1 MNESTLPVGENL
13 AEQVDHYFDRSVDVL
28 TDIYHQLPTLAVRL
42 ILAGI
47 AIVTGMLLLR
57 LLRKVINRKTTKKD
71 GKANRTIKQAETV
84 RSLTNSVVSY
94 LMYFFVAL
102 VVLRIFGIDLTS
114 LLAVAGIGSIAIGFG
129 AQTLVKD
136 IISGLF
142 LWTEGNL
149 NVGDVVTIAGYNGR
163 IESLSLRTTTLRGTD
178 GSLYAVPNGDIRT
191 VVSRSRGNQVA
202 QVNVT
207 IAHGQDLFK
216 AQQILEDE
224 CIRIKERLGLRHLPR
239 LYPAIASDAR
249 CVTMRIEMPCEA
261 EEAWSLEREIRM
273 SMFDRLQKE
282 NFKA

>member
-1 MNESTLPVGENL
+1 MSDSTLQAGENL
-13 AEQVDHYFDRSVDVL
+13 AHEVNHFFDVT
-28 TDIYHQLPTLAVRL
+28 TDLAKDLYQQTPVILMRL
-42 ILAGI
+42 ILAALTILIGI
-47 AIVTGMLLLR
+47 VVLR
-57 LLRKVINRKTTKKD
+57 VLRKLINRKSKK
-71 GKANRTIKQAETV
+71 NRAIRQAETV
-84 RSLTNSVVSY
+84 RSLSNSNISY

-142 LWTEGNL
+142 LWMEGNL
-149 NVGDVVTIAGYNGR
+149 NVGDVVTVGGYNGR

-191 VVSRSRGNQVA
+191 VVSRSQGNQVA

-207 IAHGQDLFK
+207 VAHGQDLLH
-216 AQQILEDE
+216 AQQIIEDE
-224 CIRIKERLGLRHLPR
+224 CIQLKQRLALKTLPR

-249 CVTMRIEMPCEA
+249 CVTMRVEMPCEA
-261 EEAWSLEREIRM
+261 DEAWSLEREIRL
-273 SMFDRLQKE
+273 SMFARLQKE
-282 NFKA
+282 GIKA

>member
-1 MNESTLPVGENL
+1 MPDIIAPTGETLVKE
-13 AEQVDHYFDRSVDVL
+13 VDHYYDTVVDIL
-28 TDIYHQLPTLAVRL
+28 KSIYHQIPLIVTRLLLAGAV
-42 ILAGI
+42 ILAGLI
-47 AIVTGMLLLR
+47 LLR
-57 LLRKVINRKTTKKD
+57 LLRKLLNIRMRKKNSKRPIRQT
-71 GKANRTIKQAETV
+71 ETV
-84 RSLTNSVVSY
+84 RSLTNSVLSY
-94 LMYFFVAL
+94 LIYFFIAL

-149 NVGDVVTIAGYNGR
+149 NVGDVVTIGGYNGR

-207 IAHGQDLFK
+207 IAHGQDLMR

-224 CIRIKERLGLRHLPR
+224 CIRIKDRLGLKHLPR

-261 EEAWSLEREIRM
+261 DEAWALEREIRL
-273 SMFDRLQKE
+273 SMFDRLQRE
-282 NFKA
+282 EIKA

>member
-1 MNESTLPVGENL
+1 MSDSTLQAGENL
-13 AEQVDHYFDRSVDVL
+13 AHEVNHFFDVT
-28 TDIYHQLPTLAVRL
+28 TDLAKDLYQQTPVILMRL
-42 ILAGI
+42 ILAALTILIGI
-47 AIVTGMLLLR
+47 VVLR
-57 LLRKVINRKTTKKD
+57 VLRKLINRKSKK
-71 GKANRTIKQAETV
+71 NRAIRQAETV
-84 RSLTNSVVSY
+84 RSLSNSIISY

-142 LWTEGNL
+142 LWMEGNL
-149 NVGDVVTIAGYNGR
+149 NVGDVVTVGGYNGR

-191 VVSRSRGNQVA
+191 VVSRSQGNQVA

-207 IAHGQDLFK
+207 VAHGQDLLR
-216 AQQILEDE
+216 AQQIIEDE
-224 CIRIKERLGLRHLPR
+224 CIQLKQRLALKTLPR

-249 CVTMRIEMPCEA
+249 CVTMRVEMPCEA
-261 EEAWSLEREIRM
+261 DEAWSLEREIRL
-273 SMFDRLQKE
+273 SMFARLQKE
-282 NFKA
+282 GIKA

>member
-1 MNESTLPVGENL
+1 MSDIIAPTSEKL
-13 AEQVDHYFDRSVDVL
+13 AKTMDHYYDTALDMLKDVYRQ
-28 TDIYHQLPTLAVRL
+28 IPTIISRL
-42 ILAGI
+42 IIAGLVI
-47 AIVTGMLLLR
+47 LLGLIVLR
-57 LLRKVINRKTTKKD
+57 ILRRLINFKVRKKN
-71 GKANRTIKQAETV
+71 GKRLPRQAETV
-84 RSLTNSVVSY
+84 RSLTSSIISY
-94 LMYFFVAL
+94 LIYFFVAL
-102 VVLRIFGIDLTS
+102 VVLRIFGIDLAS

-149 NVGDVVTIAGYNGR
+149 NVGDVVTIGGYNGR

-207 IAHGQDLFK
+207 IAHGQDLLR

-224 CIRIKERLGLRHLPR
+224 CIRIKERLALKTIPR

-249 CVTMRIEMPCEA
+249 CVTMRIEMPCDA
-261 EEAWSLEREIRM
+261 NEAWSLEREIRL
-273 SMFDRLQKE
+273 SMYTRLQKE
-282 NFKA
+282 DIKA

>member
-1 MNESTLPVGENL
+1 MSQGTGTAGDTLAQEF
-13 AEQVDHYFDRSVDVL
+13 DHYVDRSVGIF
-28 TDIYHQLPTLAVRL
+28 TDLYHQLPSIATRL
-42 ILAGI
+42 VLAGL
-47 AIVTGMLLLR
+47 AIGAGILVLR
-57 LLRKVINRKTTKKD
+57 LLRRLINRRSKK
-71 GKANRTIKQAETV
+71 KSQSLNRNARQTETV
-84 RSLTNSVVSY
+84 RSLTTSIVSY
-94 LMYFFVAL
+94 LLYFLIAL

-142 LWTEGNL
+142 LWIEGNL
-149 NVGDVVTIAGYNGR
+149 NVGDVVTVAGYNGR
-163 IESLSLRTTTLRGTD
+163 VVNMSLRTTTLRATD

-191 VVSRSRGNQVA
+191 VASRSRGNQVA

-207 IAHGQDLFK
+207 VAHGQDLLQ
-216 AQQILEDE
+216 AQKILEDE
-224 CIRIKERLGLRHLPR
+224 CIQLKQRLALKTIPF

-261 EEAWSLEREIRM
+261 DDAWALEREIRL

-282 NFKA
+282 GIKP

>member
-1 MNESTLPVGENL
+1 MNENALPVGENL
-13 AEQVDHYFDRSVDVL
+13 AEQVDHYFGRSMDVL
-28 TDIYHQLPTLAVRL
+28 TDIYHQLPTLVVRL
-42 ILAGI
+42 IMAGI
-47 AIVTGMLLLR
+47 AIVAGMLLLR
-57 LLRKVINRKTTKKD
+57 LMRKLINRKSTKK
-71 GKANRTIKQAETV
+71 GNKANHTIKQAETV

-94 LMYFFVAL
+94 LMYFFMAL

-191 VVSRSRGNQVA
+191 V
-202 QVNVT
+202 
-207 IAHGQDLFK
+207 
-216 AQQILEDE
+216 
-224 CIRIKERLGLRHLPR
+224 
-239 LYPAIASDAR
+239 
-249 CVTMRIEMPCEA
+249 
-261 EEAWSLEREIRM
+261 
-273 SMFDRLQKE
+273 
-282 NFKA
+282 

>member
-1 MNESTLPVGENL
+1 MSDSTLQAGENL
-13 AEQVDHYFDRSVDVL
+13 AHEVNHFFDVT
-28 TDIYHQLPTLAVRL
+28 TDLAKDLYQQTPVILMRL
-42 ILAGI
+42 ILAALTILIGI
-47 AIVTGMLLLR
+47 VVLR
-57 LLRKVINRKTTKKD
+57 VLRKLINRKSKK
-71 GKANRTIKQAETV
+71 NRAIRQAETV
-84 RSLTNSVVSY
+84 RSLSNSIISY

-142 LWTEGNL
+142 LWMEGNL
-149 NVGDVVTIAGYNGR
+149 NVGDVVTVGGYNGR

-191 VVSRSRGNQVA
+191 VVSRSQGNQVA

-207 IAHGQDLFK
+207 VAHGQDLLH
-216 AQQILEDE
+216 AQQIIEDE
-224 CIRIKERLGLRHLPR
+224 CIQLKQRLALKTLPR

-249 CVTMRIEMPCEA
+249 CVTMRVEMPCEA
-261 EEAWSLEREIRM
+261 DEAWSLEREIRL
-273 SMFDRLQKE
+273 SMFARLQKE
-282 NFKA
+282 GIKA

>member
-1 MNESTLPVGENL
+1 MSEIIAPTSEKL
-13 AEQVDHYFDRSVDVL
+13 AKTMDHYYDTALDMLKDVYRQ
-28 TDIYHQLPTLAVRL
+28 IPTIISRL
-42 ILAGI
+42 IIAGLVI
-47 AIVTGMLLLR
+47 LLGLIVLR
-57 LLRKVINRKTTKKD
+57 ILRRLINFKVRKKN
-71 GKANRTIKQAETV
+71 GKRLPRQAETV
-84 RSLTNSVVSY
+84 RSLTSSIISY
-94 LMYFFVAL
+94 LIYFFVAL
-102 VVLRIFGIDLTS
+102 VVLRIFGIDLAS

-149 NVGDVVTIAGYNGR
+149 NVGDVVTIGGYNGR

-207 IAHGQDLFK
+207 IAHGQDLLR

-224 CIRIKERLGLRHLPR
+224 CIRIKERLALKTIPR

-249 CVTMRIEMPCEA
+249 CVTMRIEMPCDA
-261 EEAWSLEREIRM
+261 NEAWSLEREIRL
-273 SMFDRLQKE
+273 SMYTRLQKE
-282 NFKA
+282 DIKA

>member
-1 MNESTLPVGENL
+1 MEENVL
-13 AEQVDHYFDRSVDVL
+13 TATEHIAEQVDHYVGRSVDVL
-28 TDIYHQLPTLAVRL
+28 TDVYHHLPLIAVRVL
-42 ILAGI
+42 LAGAVII
-47 AIVTGMLLLR
+47 AGMLILR
-57 LLRKVINRKTTKKD
+57 LLRKLINHKAGRKGKK
-71 GKANRTIKQAETV
+71 GTRTIKQAETV

-149 NVGDVVTIAGYNGR
+149 NVGDVVTIGGYNGR

-191 VVSRSRGNQVA
+191 VVSRSQSNQVA

-207 IAHGQDLFK
+207 IAHGQDLYH

-224 CIRIKERLGLRHLPR
+224 CIRLKERLGLKTLPR

-249 CVTMRIEMPCEA
+249 CITMRIEMPCEA
-261 EEAWSLEREIRM
+261 DEAWSLEREIRL

-282 NFKA
+282 GIKA

>member
-1 MNESTLPVGENL
+1 MSDIIAPTSERL
-13 AEQVDHYFDRSVDVL
+13 AKTMDHYYDTALDMLKDVYRQ
-28 TDIYHQLPTLAVRL
+28 IPTIISRL
-42 ILAGI
+42 IIAGLVI
-47 AIVTGMLLLR
+47 LLGLIVLR
-57 LLRKVINRKTTKKD
+57 ILRRLINFKVRKKN
-71 GKANRTIKQAETV
+71 GKRLPRQAETV
-84 RSLTNSVVSY
+84 RSLTSSIISY
-94 LMYFFVAL
+94 LIYFFVAL
-102 VVLRIFGIDLTS
+102 VVLRIFGIDLAS

-149 NVGDVVTIAGYNGR
+149 NVGDVVTIGGYNGR

-207 IAHGQDLFK
+207 IAHGQDLLR

-224 CIRIKERLGLRHLPR
+224 CIRIKERLALKTIPR

-249 CVTMRIEMPCEA
+249 CVTMRIEMPCDA
-261 EEAWSLEREIRM
+261 NEAWSLEREIRL
-273 SMFDRLQKE
+273 SMYTRLQKE
-282 NFKA
+282 DIKA